1 MQRCKGILYAVV
13 SWIIT
18 VNTTWSYPIFLNLF
32 TNWSRKPE
40 IVEAFVSVCVCVC
53 VCVRVCVRVCVCVC
67 VCVWVG
73 EWKKTFAQ
81 QTGSIIIVG

>member
-1 MQRCKGILYAVV
+1 MNYQLQRQQRAHNFTRSSVLTVTCFPHV
-13 SWIIT
+13 SVCVT
-18 VNTTWSYPIFLNLF
+18 LC
-32 TNWSRKPE
+32 
-40 IVEAFVSVCVCVC
+40 VCVCVC